1 METIGGVSTWRL
13 YLMSGVL
20 IQYCIPLL
28 IITFCH
34 CHMAQVLW
42 GTKTP
47 GQAYDQRD
55 EVILANKRKVRMYV
69 LSKGGLI
76 SEIFSLWLKS
86 QIKVPNHSP
95 EHLLFRRIVLKD
107 LAPFFLDLSQNR
119 RNSVIELPLA
129 FWSGSM

>member
-1 METIGGVSTWRL
+1 MKTIGGESTWRL

-34 CHMAQVLW
+34 FHMAQVLW

-55 EVILANKRKVRMYV
+55 KVILANKRKVR
-69 LSKGGLI
+69 KGGLI

-86 QIKVPNHSP
+86 QIKVPDHSP
-95 EHLLFRRIVLKD
+95 EQGRGKERQKVEFQATEMTLYASFDMIGRY
-107 LAPFFLDLSQNR
+107 
-119 RNSVIELPLA
+119 
-129 FWSGSM
+129 

>member
-1 METIGGVSTWRL
+1 MRAEYVNISYFIFQVTDHPEQDGIKGCTIDLKTIGGESTWRL

-69 LSKGGLI
+69 RKGGQ
-76 SEIFSLWLKS
+76 FMKKNS
-86 QIKVPNHSP
+86 QIY
-95 EHLLFRRIVLKD
+95 
-107 LAPFFLDLSQNR
+107 FL
-119 RNSVIELPLA
+119 VYI
-129 FWSGSM
+129 WCTY

>member
-1 METIGGVSTWRL
+1 MKTIGGESTWRL

-47 GQAYDQRD
+47 GQAYDKRD
-55 EVILANKRKVRMYV
+55 EVILANKRKVCMDFRN
-69 LSKGGLI
+69 GCLI
-76 SEIFSLWLKS
+76 SLS
-86 QIKVPNHSP
+86 QISDKS
-95 EHLLFRRIVLKD
+95 VL
-107 LAPFFLDLSQNR
+107 
-119 RNSVIELPLA
+119 IT
-129 FWSGSM
+129 GT